1 MRPAC
6 HPRRAVD
13 NGEGL
18 VDLNACKAPGH
29 RAPAS
34 PGLTDQGSTC
44 TQTEGQQLRAVLIAD
59 KVPVFKAEV
68 PMLVAFKK
76 ASAEGKTVADIR
88 NRNAWR
94 AGKAYRSVRKEIV
107 EG

>member
-1 MRPAC
+1 
-6 HPRRAVD
+6 
-13 NGEGL
+13 
-18 VDLNACKAPGH
+18 
-29 RAPAS
+29 
-34 PGLTDQGSTC
+34 
-44 TQTEGQQLRAVLIAD
+44 VLIAD
-59 KVPVFKAEV
+59 KVPIFMADV

-94 AGKAYRSVRKEIV
+94 AWKAYRSGGKEIV